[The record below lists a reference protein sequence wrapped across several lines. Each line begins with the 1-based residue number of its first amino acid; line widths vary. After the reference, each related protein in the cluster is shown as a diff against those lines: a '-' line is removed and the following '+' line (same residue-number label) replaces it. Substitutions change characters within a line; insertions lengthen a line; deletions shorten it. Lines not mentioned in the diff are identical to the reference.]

1 MHKKYV
7 KHLPPIHLCARLG
20 LLLLVGCANEQMTE
34 IAPAT
39 TRFEFPTMNMVVE
52 ADAGDTV
59 LVSGSI
65 LTYPGIEL
73 HNTVRGT
80 LRAYPRD
87 GRDIVRSVRSFI
99 RLEPQHLFAKAED
112 EIWIYYAGRIW
123 LNQDFRDS
131 TKRSKMTFGGLRIS
145 KSDPTDIQLWLSNN
159 ITVTYPDEAPE
170 FEEATIAATGNSG
183 VAREL
188 IFNGR
193 SNDVLQFTYQEHS
206 GLSPEPLIRELVE
219 FAAADNVS
227 VSIKGAR
234 MEILEIDGD
243 SMTYRILE
251 SFP

>member
-7 KHLPPIHLCARLG
+7 KHLPPMHLWARLG

-34 IAPAT
+34 VAPAT
-39 TRFEFPTMNMVVE
+39 TSLEYPTMNMVVE
-52 ADAGDTV
+52 VDAGDTV

-73 HNTVRGT
+73 RNTVQGNVRE
-80 LRAYPRD
+80 YPRSLRRATLYS
-87 GRDIVRSVRSFI
+87 GPI
-99 RLEPQHLFAKAED
+99 RLDPQHLFAKTED
-112 EIWIYYAGRIW
+112 ETWIYYAGVVRLRNVGAPI
-123 LNQDFRDS
+123 N
-131 TKRSKMTFGGLRIS
+131 SKMRIGGLRIS
-145 KSDPTDIQLWLSNN
+145 KADPTDIQIWFSNHAS
-159 ITVTYPDEAPE
+159 VTHPDVAPE

-193 SNDVLQFTYQEHS
+193 SNDALQFTYQEHS
-206 GLSPEPLIRELVE
+206 GLSSEPLNRELVE

-251 SFP
+251 NFP